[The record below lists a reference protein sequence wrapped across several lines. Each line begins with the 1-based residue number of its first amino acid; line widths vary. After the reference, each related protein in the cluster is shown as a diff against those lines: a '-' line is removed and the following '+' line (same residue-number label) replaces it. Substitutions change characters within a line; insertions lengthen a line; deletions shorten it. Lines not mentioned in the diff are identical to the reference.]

1 MAKLTIKLPKTNTGA
16 DRVRR
21 IDAAKLNSRV
31 LETRGPFRL
40 KLRNYFQALEE
51 ELVEPNQSWD
61 QNKEERGRDTTRKNG
76 TKSQKEI
83 R

>member
-1 MAKLTIKLPKTNTGA
+1 MAKLTINLHKTNTEA

-21 IDAAKLNSRV
+21 VDAAKLNSRV

-51 ELVEPNQSWD
+51 SD
-61 QNKEERGRDTTRKNG
+61 QNKEERGKDTTRKNG
-76 TKSQKEI
+76 TRSQKLDEI
-83 R
+83 MK